1 MFLSDYG
8 LNVRLCVLSA
18 LLMLCTS
25 CSVTSSYQ
33 SVRVKRAD
41 DSTISEALSQ
51 KIKVRV
57 TDPDG
62 TVVDEFIGDK
72 TVTVNALYGKNYAIE
87 LVGSDEMMDK
97 CIYNRT
103 QIMPKNPFDS
113 GKLPATA
120 ANDKLMRKPAPFWT
134 VNNLPLTSYTTMS
147 SDASTVSVLSPTD
160 TTISTF
166 WSYDYPDTVTYYP
179 DIRNT
184 DECAKW
190 LKDSG
195 YSDEEIHKVFD
206 KPYYLKTQDTEKE
219 QLSSEDVEGGAA
231 ANGCDCT
238 SVSTECER

>member
-1 MFLSDYG
+1 M
-8 LNVRLCVLSA
+8 
-18 LLMLCTS
+18 
-25 CSVTSSYQ
+25 
-33 SVRVKRAD
+33 
-41 DSTISEALSQ
+41 
-51 KIKVRV
+51 
-57 TDPDG
+57 
-62 TVVDEFIGDK
+62 
-72 TVTVNALYGKNYAIE
+72 TVNALYGKNYAIE

-184 DECAKW
+184 DECVKW

-219 QLSSEDVEGGAA
+219 QHSSEDVEGGPKQTAV
-231 ANGCDCT
+231 T
-238 SVSTECER
+238 VHQ